1 MYRQKKSKK
10 RTGIRFED
18 GLPSGKTKRHS
29 TAGAPEPFYQQITA
43 RPALRIEIGKT
54 WGQELTREELSE
66 CTRDIRILPLEYIFS
81 YTSGLVS

>member
-1 MYRQKKSKK
+1 MKMGYHLEKQSVIVPENKESRY
-10 RTGIRFED
+10 F
-18 GLPSGKTKRHS
+18 
-29 TAGAPEPFYQQITA
+29 TAGAPEPFYQQITG